1 MQDLCYPMD
10 HEKVGH
16 ALIINN
22 VSAMQP
28 GSNVDMRSLEQTYR
42 EMGLTIRVETDLREK
57 VTRASVRRRRAVS
70 S

>member
-1 MQDLCYPMD
+1 MD